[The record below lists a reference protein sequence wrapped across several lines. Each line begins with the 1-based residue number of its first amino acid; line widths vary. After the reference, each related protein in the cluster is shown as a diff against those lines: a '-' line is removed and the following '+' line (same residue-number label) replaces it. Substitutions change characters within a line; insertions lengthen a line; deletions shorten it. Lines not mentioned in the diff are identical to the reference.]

1 MPYYLIS
8 FFDDGSQNTFLFI
21 VEDWQRLSGI
31 YEPKCQLWYFLQ
43 LYKGGATQMTIR
55 SYNVLVTVACP

>member
-21 VEDWQRLSGI
+21 VEDWQRLGGI
-31 YEPKCQLWYFLQ
+31 YELKCQF
-43 LYKGGATQMTIR
+43 
-55 SYNVLVTVACP
+55 